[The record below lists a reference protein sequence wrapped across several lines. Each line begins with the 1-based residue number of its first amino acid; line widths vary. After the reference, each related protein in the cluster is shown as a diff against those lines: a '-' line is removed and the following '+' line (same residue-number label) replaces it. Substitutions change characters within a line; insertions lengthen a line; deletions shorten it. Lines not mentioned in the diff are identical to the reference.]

1 MRRSMLAALFASVAA
16 LSCAEG
22 QAPKQANPM
31 MVEKVEK
38 ALPSEAPAKPKKTR
52 NLLVFSHTAGFRHSS
67 IELGART
74 LTLMGDKTGAYTV
87 THTEDPSIFDTEK
100 LKKFDAVFMLNTT
113 NDCFRKTLPKGT
125 KEAPEQKSAND
136 TEEAARKQALY
147 EFVQNG
153 GGLAGCHAATDT
165 YKSWK
170 EYNLMMGGAFAS
182 HPWHKLVPVKVLDP
196 KNPINAAF
204 DGKDFEI
211 ADEIYMFR
219 NDTALAKDRKFLLV
233 MDTSKMSKEDVAKG
247 KRDDGTYPISWINAS
262 GKGRVFYCS
271 LGHREEIYW
280 NTAIMKHYLAGIQY
294 TLGDLEAD
302 ATPARSSEK

>member
-1 MRRSMLAALFASVAA
+1 MRRSMFAALFVSAAS
-16 LSCAEG
+16 LSCAVG
-22 QAPKQANPM
+22 QQPAPKQPKPM
-31 MVEKVEK
+31 DVEKAEK
-38 ALPSEAPAKPKKTR
+38 ALPTTAPAKPKKQR
-52 NLLVFSHTAGFRHSS
+52 NLLVFSNTAGFRHSS
-67 IELGART
+67 IELGARV
-74 LTLMGDKTGAYTV
+74 LTLLGDKTGAYTV
-87 THTEDPSIFDTEK
+87 THTEDPAIFDGDK

-113 NDCFRKTLPKGT
+113 NDCFRKLGKET
-125 KEAPEQKSAND
+125 KEEKAELDKV
-136 TEEAARKQALY
+136 EATRKQALL

-165 YKSWK
+165 YKNWK
-170 EYNLMMGGAFAS
+170 EYNQMMGGAFVS

-196 KNPINAAF
+196 KNPVNAAF

-233 MDTSKMSKEDVAKG
+233 MDTTKMSAEDVAKG
-247 KRDDGTYPISWINAS
+247 KRDDGQYGISWINTA

-280 NTAIMKHYLAGIQY
+280 NPTILKHYLAGIQY
-294 TLGDLEAD
+294 ALGDLEAD
-302 ATPARSSEK
+302 ATPSK